1 MCEIQSPMNSERD
14 MDINKGKKP
23 VIIKTA
29 AAAASSSD
37 KHCVFHKMPKCEE
50 ADAAFAQ
57 VRHPAHATGE
67 DARSFTVTTRR
78 GKRTI
83 HHYVEDNRDA
93 LRARERARARASA
106 SAAGEDGGDDN
117 DDYRYALNEDPYFKD
132 HAARALANGRGVP
145 PRLQN
150 VEGGSL
156 VCLNYLL

>member
-93 LRARERARARASA
+93 LRARERARVAK
-106 SAAGEDGGDDN
+106 
-117 DDYRYALNEDPYFKD
+117 LN
-132 HAARALANGRGVP
+132 
-145 PRLQN
+145 
-150 VEGGSL
+150 
-156 VCLNYLL
+156 